1 VFLKKCVF
9 ENMMSFVSLLLCLSL
24 VRVLPLKEA
33 LPLDSVI
40 VVFWSIVLRLV
51 WKDKRRQVTTG
62 IEGMIGSKAEVIERG
77 NGSLKVFFRGEIWDA
92 VSSEDLSARERVEIL
107 GIHRM
112 ERMKLWVGRGKDS
125 VPKGSGGTVLGEE
138 APPEPQR
145 TRAATENAVKANTG
159 FRAASVTPFLKDGH
173 PVAEITLVKGEEF
186 KTVSEKLD

>member
-1 VFLKKCVF
+1 
-9 ENMMSFVSLLLCLSL
+9 MMSFVLLLLCLSL

-62 IEGMIGSKAEVIERG
+62 IEGMIG
-77 NGSLKVFFRGEIWDA
+77 
-92 VSSEDLSARERVEIL
+92 EDLSARERVEIL